1 VNVYVVYCHP
11 DRESLAGAALE
22 RVMAGLQRGG
32 HSIRLSDLY
41 VDGFDPALS
50 AAERA
55 NQLVDHREHPE
66 VRQGL
71 QGYIDDL
78 TWCDTLVLVYPTWWG
93 GQPAMLKGW
102 FDRVWVTGV
111 VYEAPAGKNRIT
123 SLLHNVQRIVVVTT
137 HGSPKR
143 VNALQGEPG
152 KRTVTRS
159 LRALC
164 NRWCR
169 TEWISLYGV
178 DRATPDDCRR
188 FLDRVEHHM
197 ARIRTRRQA
206 NAPA

>member
-1 VNVYVVYCHP
+1 VKVYIVYCHP
-11 DRESLAGAALE
+11 DRESLTGAALE
-22 RVMAGLQRGG
+22 RVMAGLQQGG

-41 VDGFDPALS
+41 ADGFDPALS
-50 AAERA
+50 AVERA

-66 VRQGL
+66 VRPAL

-169 TEWISLYGV
+169 TDWISLYDV

-197 ARIRTRRQA
+197 ARMRTRRQA

>member
-1 VNVYVVYCHP
+1 MNVYVVYCHP

-22 RVMAGLQRGG
+22 RVMAGLQQGG
-32 HSIRLSDLY
+32 HTIRLSDLY
-41 VDGFDPALS
+41 ADGFDPALS

-66 VRQGL
+66 VRPAL

-137 HGSPKR
+137 HGSSKR
-143 VNALQGEPG
+143 VNSLQGEPG

-169 TEWISLYGV
+169 TDWISLYDV

-188 FLDRVEHHM
+188 FLARVEHHM
-197 ARIRTRRQA
+197 ATMRTRRQA
-206 NAPA
+206 KAPA